1 MFGIFLLLSLECALE
16 FLLWFTVCAFSWFG
30 KMFLNNN
37 NFFLPF
43 HLETHAKLESINSSF
58 NSPGM
63 KPYCMWSF
71 KWQLVNSTL
80 LWAKIS
86 KTKLRQALLWQYIL
100 YIMTLRSL
108 VAHHLHNYMQW
119 NLNFCFV
126 SSEIKQYCFGFRSEL
141 HVFTQQW
148 YYLSVL
154 SVILSICLSCN
165 CRKPRY
171 DNSKNYLHWSSCC
184 IFL

>member
-1 MFGIFLLLSLECALE
+1 MFGIFLLSSLECALE

-37 NFFLPF
+37 NFFIPF

-63 KPYCMWSF
+63 KPYRMWSF

-100 YIMTLRSL
+100 YIMTFQKFSCTSFTQLRAVESQFL
-108 VAHHLHNYMQW
+108 
-119 NLNFCFV
+119 FCFLRN
-126 SSEIKQYCFGFRSEL
+126 K
-141 HVFTQQW
+141 T
-148 YYLSVL
+148 VL
-154 SVILSICLSCN
+154 FWLQEWAACIYTAVILSECTICDTIYLS
-165 CRKPRY
+165 
-171 DNSKNYLHWSSCC
+171 
-184 IFL
+184 